1 MVHDNKIRPGI
12 QKIERL
18 RDVLRFA
25 ATPKHQPESCPTR
38 NVIGFWC
45 VRPLFYVVAPL
56 VGREGGYSKLPE
68 NPLDDSRMLAFGRLP
83 PCGRSANPLGFLQR
97 SFTIVSSSSPSF
109 WRGLSHS

>member
-25 ATPKHQPESCPTR
+25 ATPKHQPESCQTR

-56 VGREGGYSKLPE
+56 VGKREDLQTSRE
-68 NPLDDSRMLAFGRLP
+68 PLRRLSNACFRTVATLRAVRKPAGILAKKFHY
-83 PCGRSANPLGFLQR
+83 C
-97 SFTIVSSSSPSF
+97 
-109 WRGLSHS
+109 